1 MINTLINYPQGSN
14 NALIATN
21 SPSPQLALSMSV
33 RQSAQA
39 TAWCGGAWKECRGK
53 WSQGGAKSS
62 AGGKSGWWEP
72 NSSKGGWWQ
81 PHGGSGKKPRNGG
94 SWQQGAGGWWAKD
107 KPGRWVSYGAAPSQS
122 SWDLSALGEPQ
133 EVAAANVALLETLLA
148 QISEN
153 TFLDDVRSRIQL
165 ELEQARK
172 HAVDKRS
179 DAKKLL
185 DKETGMAK

>member
-1 MINTLINYPQGSN
+1 M
-14 NALIATN
+14 
-21 SPSPQLALSMSV
+21 
-33 RQSAQA
+33 
-39 TAWCGGAWKECRGK
+39 
-53 WSQGGAKSS
+53 
-62 AGGKSGWWEP
+62 
-72 NSSKGGWWQ
+72 
-81 PHGGSGKKPRNGG
+81 
-94 SWQQGAGGWWAKD
+94 
-107 KPGRWVSYGAAPSQS
+107 
-122 SWDLSALGEPQ
+122 GEPQ